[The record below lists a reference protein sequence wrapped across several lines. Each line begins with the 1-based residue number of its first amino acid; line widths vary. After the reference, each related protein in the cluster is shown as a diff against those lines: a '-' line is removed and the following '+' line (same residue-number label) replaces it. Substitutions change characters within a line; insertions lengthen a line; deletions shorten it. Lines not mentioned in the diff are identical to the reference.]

1 MKRCGAF
8 GPMVETQR
16 DFVFGV
22 TGSKLLA
29 PPAR

>member
-16 DFVFGV
+16 DFVLGA